1 MISTRSLTVLAS
13 TMLLLSGTGA
23 QAQSKQLMVT
33 SASVDR
39 AHDTVTLKG
48 SGFGVKR
55 PYVWAEMTQMT
66 VLSGTDEELVVS
78 FPASVLDGTFLF
90 TVARGNSANERATF
104 YVTTSRPQ
112 VLEGKE
118 GPAGPQGAAGPAGP
132 QGPKGD
138 KGDKGDTGAQGLQG
152 PQGVQGAK
160 GEKGDLGPQGL
171 KGDTGATGATG
182 AAGAQGAEG
191 PQGPQGVAG
200 PQGPAGPQ
208 GAAGAAGPQGAQGPA
223 GLTGPAGLQG
233 PAGSNGVSG
242 YERVIGDSGAL
253 PLGAGISSYVIA
265 PCPAGKKAIA
275 GGHELT
281 SISAQGLNVTMSAPY
296 ENGVSGWR
304 VSFRN
309 GTTNSMSNVQVKAHV
324 TCAFVQ

>member
-1 MISTRSLTVLAS
+1 MISTRSLAVLAG
-13 TMLLLSGTGA
+13 TMLLLSGSVA

-39 AHDTVTLKG
+39 AQDTVTLKG
-48 SGFGVKR
+48 SGFGVKK
-55 PYVWAEMTQMT
+55 PFVWAELTQMT

-104 YVTTSRPQ
+104 YVTTNRPQ
-112 VLEGKE
+112 VFEGKE

-138 KGDKGDTGAQGLQG
+138 KGDTGAQGAQG
-152 PQGVQGAK
+152 QQGVQGEK

-171 KGDTGATGATG
+171 KGDTGAAG

-208 GAAGAAGPQGAQGPA
+208 GAVGAAGPQGAQGPA
-223 GLTGPAGLQG
+223 GLTGPAGPQG
-233 PAGSNGVSG
+233 PAGSNGISG

-253 PLGAGISSYVIA
+253 QIGAGISSYVLA
-265 PCPAGKKAIA
+265 TCPAGKKAIA

-281 SISAQGLNVTMSAPY
+281 SIGAQGLNVTMSAPY